1 MSDDKLC
8 ITMVDI
14 NHPHLRQIMSSLG
27 NAMGDAI
34 KRRIDK
40 AGDAPV
46 TTAVDRKTAE
56 RLASE
61 EAQRKAYEA
70 RQKRAANGQ

>member
-1 MSDDKLC
+1 
-8 ITMVDI
+8 
-14 NHPHLRQIMSSLG
+14 MSSLG
-27 NAMGDAI
+27 DAMGDAI

-40 AGDAPV
+40 AD
-46 TTAVDRKTAE
+46 TATPATSVDRKTAE

-70 RQKRAANGQ
+70 RQKRAGNGE